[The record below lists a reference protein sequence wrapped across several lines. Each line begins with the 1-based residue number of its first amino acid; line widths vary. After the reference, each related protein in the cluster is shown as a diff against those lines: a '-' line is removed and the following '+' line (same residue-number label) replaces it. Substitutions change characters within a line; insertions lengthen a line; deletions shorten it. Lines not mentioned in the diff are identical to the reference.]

1 LNRRLDG
8 PQRWSRN
15 FGEDKN
21 LWPCLEPQVVQSVAY
36 TDYTVL
42 APVVITVA
50 NLIVSQPIVSGS
62 FRKGAVTY

>member
-1 LNRRLDG
+1 MGARDG
-8 PQRWSRN
+8 LEILKKIKIP
-15 FGEDKN
+15 
-21 LWPCLEPQVVQSVAY
+21 WPCLEPQVVQS

-50 NLIVSQPIVSGS
+50 NIIVSLPIVSGL

>member
-1 LNRRLDG
+1 MG
-8 PQRWSRN
+8 PRN
-15 FGEDKN
+15 GLEILEKIKIP
-21 LWPCLEPQVVQSVAY
+21 WPCLEPQVVQSVAY

-50 NLIVSQPIVSGS
+50 NLIISQPVVSGS